1 MGEAARAT
9 GDECAGAAVASLGQ
23 SGSRA
28 GMGNK
33 SSGVGTTR
41 GQAGRVGSAERGEG
55 GRVGCEAEL
64 PGAASD
70 GACEELGSVATG
82 MGCEERGGSA
92 CA

>member
-9 GDECAGAAVASLGQ
+9 GDECAGAGVASLGQ
-23 SGSRA
+23 SGRRA
-28 GMGNK
+28 GMGSK
-33 SSGVGTTR
+33 AAGVGTTR

-55 GRVGCEAEL
+55 RRVGCEAEL
-64 PGAASD
+64 PGAAS
-70 GACEELGSVATG
+70 EELGSVATG